1 MKALKIIGI
10 VLLVI
15 FIVLTTLFT
24 IYFLFANEGYGIDM
38 LTQIFED
45 GFLGRPALS
54 AGIRPGP
61 GHPHPGLPP

>member
-45 GFLGRPALS
+45 GFF
-54 AGIRPGP
+54 AGINMRKVF
-61 GHPHPGLPP
+61 LKIV

>member
-24 IYFLFANEGYGIDM
+24 IYFLFANEGYGLDM

-45 GFLGRPALS
+45 GFF
-54 AGIRPGP
+54 AGIKNFFVDIWNGFKFVFKV
-61 GHPHPGLPP
+61 

>member
-1 MKALKIIGI
+1 MKVLKIIGI

-15 FIVLTTLFT
+15 LIVLTVMFS

-45 GFLGRPALS
+45 GLFG
-54 AGIRPGP
+54 GIKNFFIDIWRGFKYVFKA
-61 GHPHPGLPP
+61 

>member
-45 GFLGRPALS
+45 GFKKKIKNFFVDIWNGFKFVFKV
-54 AGIRPGP
+54 
-61 GHPHPGLPP
+61 

>member
-1 MKALKIIGI
+1 MKTLTIIAI
-10 VLLVI
+10 FFLII

-45 GFLGRPALS
+45 GFF
-54 AGIRPGP
+54 AGIKNFFVDIWNGFKFVFKV
-61 GHPHPGLPP
+61 